1 MIDKKKLKRFQ
12 KKNQELADKIK
23 IEARSHKV
31 KKNEKSEREN
41 KKVEAK
47 IIQTEVF
54 EELGNAD
61 VENNLVQKKIDE
73 KILLKELAE
82 QRNKEI
88 QKRKY
93 SYFNNENISKD
104 IEVDNTKYFFDEG
117 IVDKLSQ
124 KNTSK
129 QVVDEKLVK
138 KKLQKKKE
146 DYNNKNT
153 QQPIS
158 ENKIISAFNTKPV
171 IPLEK
176 KKLNEKTEIFIYE
189 SNQIDLDTTQKMKI
203 SEYVSLIK
211 NKPIKIH
218 IKSSVFEDDLKINK
232 SRTLLV
238 RAFLV
243 KLGISHNR
251 IKIDF
256 EKEFNDIN
264 KDEIAISFIE
274 I

>member
-1 MIDKKKLKRFQ
+1 M
-12 KKNQELADKIK
+12 
-23 IEARSHKV
+23 
-31 KKNEKSEREN
+31 
-41 KKVEAK
+41 
-47 IIQTEVF
+47 F
-54 EELGNAD
+54 EELGNAV

-124 KNTSK
+124 KKTSK
-129 QVVDEKLVK
+129 QVIDEKLVK

-146 DYNNKNT
+146 DYNNKST

-218 IKSSVFEDDLKINK
+218 IKSSIN
-232 SRTLLV
+232 L
-238 RAFLV
+238 
-243 KLGISHNR
+243 
-251 IKIDF
+251 
-256 EKEFNDIN
+256 IN
-264 KDEIAISFIE
+264 VLI
-274 I
+274 

>member
-1 MIDKKKLKRFQ
+1 MRYNIQARLTSHWEHAAIQSNVAPLRFQ
-12 KKNQELADKIK
+12 P
-23 IEARSHKV
+23 
-31 KKNEKSEREN
+31 
-41 KKVEAK
+41 
-47 IIQTEVF
+47 
-54 EELGNAD
+54 
-61 VENNLVQKKIDE
+61 KIDQQSQA
-73 KILLKELAE
+73 LLKCKSF
-82 QRNKEI
+82 Q
-88 QKRKY
+88 
-93 SYFNNENISKD
+93 
-104 IEVDNTKYFFDEG
+104 
-117 IVDKLSQ
+117 
-124 KNTSK
+124 
-129 QVVDEKLVK
+129 
-138 KKLQKKKE
+138 
-146 DYNNKNT
+146 
-153 QQPIS
+153 
-158 ENKIISAFNTKPV
+158 
-171 IPLEK
+171 
-176 KKLNEKTEIFIYE
+176 KTEIFIYE

-218 IKSSVFEDDLKINK
+218 IKSSLFEDDLKINK

>member
-1 MIDKKKLKRFQ
+1 
-12 KKNQELADKIK
+12 
-23 IEARSHKV
+23 
-31 KKNEKSEREN
+31 
-41 KKVEAK
+41 
-47 IIQTEVF
+47 
-54 EELGNAD
+54 
-61 VENNLVQKKIDE
+61 
-73 KILLKELAE
+73 
-82 QRNKEI
+82 
-88 QKRKY
+88 
-93 SYFNNENISKD
+93 
-104 IEVDNTKYFFDEG
+104 
-117 IVDKLSQ
+117 
-124 KNTSK
+124 
-129 QVVDEKLVK
+129 
-138 KKLQKKKE
+138 
-146 DYNNKNT
+146 
-153 QQPIS
+153 
-158 ENKIISAFNTKPV
+158 
-171 IPLEK
+171 
-176 KKLNEKTEIFIYE
+176 
-189 SNQIDLDTTQKMKI
+189 MKI